1 MFAALFKI
9 DLNKMKMS
17 SGNYVRIVG
26 MLLGVLLVTGCKK
39 DDPEPENEP
48 TEVIVP
54 ETYSF
59 DNVNFSGQSERLA
72 QLDEMI
78 AYMETA
84 NENGETLDA
93 QVLRDMFENTGGNG
107 GGHFS
112 FTSTKQL
119 RDKCFEPHQS
129 QIEAYLDAAAAAS
142 LSTDAASNG
151 TAGRMTSGD
160 GTKQRLFDANGLEYA
175 EVVEKSIMGAV
186 FYYQATATYLSDEK
200 MEVDNT
206 TVEEGEGT
214 AMQHHWDEAYGYLG
228 VTTGFPENTADV
240 KYWGKYCVGRDAVLN
255 TTDELSYAFRKGRA
269 AIGVKRYDERDAAIT
284 EVRKAWEE
292 VCVGTAIH
300 YLNAA
305 MNHIADD
312 YQRNHELSEATAFI
326 SSLFYNPEKTITDT
340 QLQEVQA
347 LIGTNFY
354 EVTEANLLAARNKL
368 AEIHGLDEVKDLL

>member
-1 MFAALFKI
+1 MNSGHYKKIAGMMLAVMF
-9 DLNKMKMS
+9 
-17 SGNYVRIVG
+17 VV
-26 MLLGVLLVTGCKK
+26 GCKK
-39 DDPEPENEP
+39 DDPEPENQP
-48 TEVIVP
+48 VAVTVP

-59 DNVNFSGQSERLA
+59 DNVNFSGQSERLS
-72 QLDEMI
+72 QLGEMI

-84 NENGETLDA
+84 NETGVTLDA
-93 QVLRDMFENTGGNG
+93 QVLHDMFENKGGNG

-112 FTSTKQL
+112 FTSSKQL
-119 RDKCFEPHQS
+119 RDKCFAPHQS
-129 QIEAYLDAAAAAS
+129 QMEAYLDAAAAAS
-142 LSTDAASNG
+142 QSTVVASNG
-151 TAGRMTSGD
+151 TAGRMPSPD
-160 GTKQRLFDANGLEYA
+160 GTKQRLFDANGVEYA
-175 EVVEKSIMGAV
+175 EVVEKSVMGAV
-186 FYYQATATYLSDEK
+186 FYYQSTAHYLSDEK

-228 VTTGFPENTADV
+228 VSTDFPENTEDV

-255 TTDELSYAFRKGRA
+255 TVEDLSYAFRKGRA
-269 AIGVKRYDERDAAIT
+269 AIGVKRYDERDAAIA
-284 EVRKAWEE
+284 EVKTTWEKI
-292 VCVGTAIH
+292 CVGTAIH

-305 MNHIADD
+305 MDHIADD

-326 SSLFYNPEKTITDT
+326 SSLFYNPDKTITDA

-368 AEIHGLDEVKDLL
+368 AEIHGLDDVKDLL